1 MPFVS
6 IFLIILW
13 SLIIIFPNLISYFIW
28 GLLLF
33 IWVNLL
39 ILKFITKN
47 KSQDS
52 YIKFWK
58 YKIYKD

>member
-28 GLLLF
+28 WLLLF